1 MSSEESGTRTR
12 LLHAALKLFSTQG
25 YHHTSIADIL
35 RESGCTR
42 GSLYY
47 YFSSKEELGY
57 AAIDEAL
64 RLLVVQ
70 GSASHL
76 QTDEHPIDRL
86 LNTLDALPSVTE
98 LGAARSSATNITA
111 RLAPIHEGFRRRL
124 AESTGALVERTEEM
138 VRKGVADG
146 QIADTVDPD
155 QLSHLFVTVAMG
167 MQFSRLLWEREVI
180 WEDAKRWLKEYLN
193 SLRR

>member
-1 MSSEESGTRTR
+1 MPRPPSDARIR
-12 LLHAALKLFSTQG
+12 IVHAALKLFSSCG
-25 YHHTSIADIL
+25 YHNTSIADIL
-35 RESGCTR
+35 EESGCTR

-47 YFSSKEELGY
+47 YFSSKEDVAY

-64 RLLVVQ
+64 RLLVEQ

-76 QTDEHPIDRL
+76 QTDKHPIDRL

-124 AESTGALVERTEEM
+124 AESTGAMVERTEEM
-138 VRKGVADG
+138 VRKA
-146 QIADTVDPD
+146 
-155 QLSHLFVTVAMG
+155 
-167 MQFSRLLWEREVI
+167 
-180 WEDAKRWLKEYLN
+180 AKGAK
-193 SLRR
+193 S